1 MSDALP
7 SFRTPAEQA
16 VYAAVLHDLAGR
28 DREDEAVMVFC
39 GSTDPDAAVLPMP

>member
-7 SFRTPAEQA
+7 CFRTPAEQA

-28 DREDEAVMVFC
+28 DRGDEAVMVLRE
-39 GSTDPDAAVLPMP
+39 STDPDAAVVPMP